1 LRLFGKKDISIPPWT
16 MEGWVVWGFLP
27 DKNAIWSYRPP
38 MGYVTEEKEKRVDS
52 CFKHPY
58 NELEILHLI
67 LI

>member
-1 LRLFGKKDISIPPWT
+1 